1 MSTIIAICVDLC
13 RPYTHMNA
21 RPWPVPLARGSA
33 GCAVHL
39 SPLSTAHTATQ
50 MQLRSCSKMLDCLE
64 YILILPSPAQSP
76 RPGQYIGAQGCPGPV
91 AATESLAG
99 PGHASMS
106 RYLCPVWATGRTPVQ
121 ATGTLLLQ
129 TRVVGG

>member
-1 MSTIIAICVDLC
+1 MSTIIAFCHCVDLC

-21 RPWPVPLARGSA
+21 RPLPVPLARGST

-39 SPLSTAHTATQ
+39 LAIVNSTHCHTDAT
-50 MQLRSCSKMLDCLE
+50 KMWDRLE
-64 YILILPSPAQSP
+64 YVLIPPSPAQIP
-76 RPGQYIGAQGCPGPV
+76 RAAQYIGAQGGPGPV

-99 PGHASMS
+99 PGHGSMS
-106 RYLCPVWATGRTPVQ
+106 RYLCPVWAAGRRGRTLVQ

-129 TRVVGG
+129 